1 MQRSGRLEV
10 ARPDHPA
17 SNAEQLIRSGQFR
30 EALAEIDEL
39 LAANP
44 ESTRFLRVKA
54 EALMGLRRFLEAV
67 EAIGRAC
74 ALQPA
79 NRHYR
84 RMHAIALKDA
94 GQDAEALPILEV
106 LNQEDDADVGVLS
119 ALCVASFRSGREADA
134 LRYGQRKLDILVE
147 AAPAVQGH
155 ALGEGQSDDVVS
167 FSLWGD
173 KRQYCE
179 GAVINARQVPEL
191 LPGWTARFY
200 VDESVPRSVIAE
212 LRSLGAEVRTEQV
225 DAAPRLM
232 RRFLVHDDPGVRRY
246 LIRDTDSRIGS
257 REIAAVNDWIASGAR
272 FHAMRDH
279 PFHTELMMGGM
290 WGGTASTGLSMRDLI
305 ATADDHRYGADQDFL
320 GTHLWPRIREDLL
333 THDSYY
339 STPGSRPFPDGSRGT
354 DRDHVGM
361 GIVLRDAG

>member
-17 SNAEQLIRSGQFR
+17 SNAEQLIRSGHFR

-39 LAANP
+39 LATNP

-54 EALMGLRRFLEAV
+54 EALMDLRRFGDAV

-94 GQDAEALPILEV
+94 GRDAEALPILEI
-106 LNQEDDADVGVLS
+106 LDQEDDADVGVLS
-119 ALCVASFRSGREADA
+119 ALCVASFRTGREADA
-134 LRYGQRKLDILVE
+134 LRYGQRKLDILVQ
-147 AAPAVQGH
+147 AAPAAERHGIV
-155 ALGEGQSDDVVS
+155 EGQGERDVVS

-179 GAVINARQVPEL
+179 GALINARQVPEL
-191 LPGWTARFY
+191 LPGWSARFY
-200 VDESVPRSVIAE
+200 VDESVPESVIAQ
-212 LRSLGAEVRTEQV
+212 LRSLGAEVRTEQMDDV
-225 DAAPRLM
+225 PRLM
-232 RRFLVHDDPGVRRY
+232 RRFLVHDDPAVRHY
-246 LIRDTDSRIGS
+246 LVRDTDSRIGA
-257 REIAAVNDWIASGAR
+257 REIAAVNDWIASGTR

-290 WGGTASTGLSMRDLI
+290 WGGTAGRGLSMRDLI
-305 ATADDHRYGADQDFL
+305 AAADDHRYGADQDFL

-361 GIVLRDAG
+361 GIVLRG

>member
-39 LAANP
+39 LATNP

-54 EALMGLRRFLEAV
+54 EALMGLRRFGDAV

-84 RMHAIALKDA
+84 RMQAIALKDA
-94 GQDAEALPILEV
+94 GEDAAALPMLEALD
-106 LNQEDDADVGVLS
+106 QEDSADIGVLS
-119 ALCVASFRSGREADA
+119 ALCVASFRTGREAEA
-134 LRYGQRKLDILVE
+134 LRYGQRKLDLLVE
-147 AAPAVQGH
+147 AAPVPQGMT
-155 ALGEGQSDDVVS
+155 ASEGQGERDVVS

-173 KRQYCE
+173 QRQYCE
-179 GAVINARQVPEL
+179 GALINARQVRES

-200 VDESVPRSVIAE
+200 VDDSVPSSVIE
-212 LRSLGAEVRTEQV
+212 QLRSLGAEVRTERMDDV
-225 DAAPRLM
+225 PRLV
-232 RRFLVHDDPGVRRY
+232 RRFLVHDDPAVRRY
-246 LIRDTDSRIGS
+246 LIRDTDSRIGP
-257 REIAAVNDWIASGAR
+257 REIAAVNAWIASGTR

-290 WGGTASTGLSMRDLI
+290 WGGTAGTDVSMRDLI
-305 ATADDHRYGADQDFL
+305 AGADDHRYGADQDFL
-320 GTHLWPRIREDLL
+320 GMHLWPRIRDDLL

-361 GIVLRDAG
+361 GIVLRG